1 MTRQFQIQEKDVQ
14 RSQQQLQNAIS
25 MATDEAVKS
34 RAAKEVIKSLTAQV
48 SHRSAATL
56 FQLSAASC
64 SGLLDLDLLFVY
76 GSSFKQHP
84 VKSQVNK
91 EQGTLNMFVYYAKK
105 VMLQSWLGMWAVFDL
120 LLLFPH

>member
-48 SHRSAATL
+48 SHPSAAKL
-56 FQLSAASC
+56 FQL
-64 SGLLDLDLLFVY
+64 
-76 GSSFKQHP
+76 
-84 VKSQVNK
+84 
-91 EQGTLNMFVYYAKK
+91 
-105 VMLQSWLGMWAVFDL
+105 
-120 LLLFPH
+120 

>member
-1 MTRQFQIQEKDVQ
+1 
-14 RSQQQLQNAIS
+14 
-25 MATDEAVKS
+25 
-34 RAAKEVIKSLTAQV
+34 
-48 SHRSAATL
+48 L